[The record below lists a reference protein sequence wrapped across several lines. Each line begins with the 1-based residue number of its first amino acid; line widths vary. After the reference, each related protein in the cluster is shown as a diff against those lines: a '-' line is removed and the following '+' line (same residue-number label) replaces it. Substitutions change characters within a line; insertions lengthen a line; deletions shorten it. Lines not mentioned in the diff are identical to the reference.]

1 MDKRYLFENV
11 LDVAGFYIDELTIED
26 ADHDPIEPFPLKVHE
41 MLYITWAIYAA
52 TYGKNHDYPAM
63 LFPADFA
70 PSKFGPIVVKLEHAY
85 HKNNIPKQTWTTI
98 KSKMNLAKSLQDDV
112 LHDIEMLLSQLEQT
126 SMFTLISSSRHDKA
140 FKTAEQ
146 EHTKLNPNSII
157 IEYDKLMEKYLNK

>member
-70 PSKFGPIVVKLEHAY
+70 PSKFGPIVVKLQHAY
-85 HKNNIPKQTWTTI
+85 HHNAIPKQTWKTI
-98 KSKMNLAKSLQDDV
+98 KSKMNLAPDLQDDM
-112 LHDIEMLLSQLEQT
+112 LNDLEMLLSQLEQA

-146 EHTKLNPNSII
+146 EHTKLNPNEII
-157 IEYDKLMEKYLNK
+157 IEYEKIIEEQQS

>member
-11 LDVAGFYIDELTIED
+11 LDIAGFYINELTIEG

-41 MLYITWAIYAA
+41 ILYVTWAIYAA

-70 PSKFGPIVVKLEHAY
+70 PSRFGPIVVKLEHAY
-85 HKNNIPKQTWTTI
+85 HHNAIPKQTWKTI
-98 KSKMNLAKSLQDDV
+98 KNKMNLIKSLQDDV
-112 LHDIEMLLSQLEQT
+112 LHNTEMLLNQLEQA

-140 FKTAEQ
+140 FKIAEQ

-157 IEYDKLMEKYLNK
+157 IEYDKLMENYLNK